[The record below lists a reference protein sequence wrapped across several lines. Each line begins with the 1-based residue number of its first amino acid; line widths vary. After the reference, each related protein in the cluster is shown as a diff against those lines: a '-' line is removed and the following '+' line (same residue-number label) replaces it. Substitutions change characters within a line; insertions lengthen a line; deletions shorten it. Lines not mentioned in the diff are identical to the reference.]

1 MIISSEIEN
10 VEKVDNLTKAAGK
23 SEKSI
28 LRAFART
35 RAKNENLMMYF
46 NFNLIKFDPFW
57 TGLIQYDQYDQT
69 IEKVDNLMI
78 YFKAYFIRNLI

>member
-10 VEKVDNLTKAAGK
+10 VEKVENLTKAAGK

-35 RAKNENLMMYF
+35 RAKNNGNY
-46 NFNLIKFDPFW
+46 
-57 TGLIQYDQYDQT
+57 
-69 IEKVDNLMI
+69 
-78 YFKAYFIRNLI
+78 